1 MPDFS
6 IEHEIS
12 KSINKKNCII
22 VGVDEVGYGSLAG
35 PVVAAAV
42 SFPRHDNNITYN
54 IDDSKKLTPKE
65 RLEIYKKITPIVK
78 WHVGS
83 ANVQEIE
90 QYNILNATH
99 IAMTR
104 AITGLDCQI
113 DYVIVDGKK
122 VPHIQCNAKS
132 IINGDSISTSIAAA
146 SIIAKVTR
154 DQLMEI
160 LHAQYPEYNWYK
172 NKGYGTKHHLES
184 LYKYGKTVHHRG
196 TFSPVS
202 EITKFYQQKTT
213 HEKSQFP

>member
-12 KSINKKNCII
+12 KLINKKNCII

-42 SFPRHDNNITYN
+42 FFPKHDNNIIHN
-54 IDDSKKLTPKE
+54 INDSKKLTPKK
-65 RLEIYKKITPIVK
+65 RLEIYQTITSIVK
-78 WHVGS
+78 WHIGS
-83 ANVQEIE
+83 ANVQEID

-104 AITGLDCQI
+104 AITGLNSQI
-113 DYVIVDGKK
+113 DYVIVDGNK
-122 VPHIQCNAKS
+122 VPDIQWDAKS
-132 IINGDSISTSIAAA
+132 IIGGDSISISIAAA

-154 DQLMEI
+154 DKLMET
-160 LHAQYPEYNWYK
+160 LHIQYPEYNWHK

-184 LYKYGKTVHHRG
+184 LYKYGKTIHHRN
-196 TFSPVS
+196 TFAPVP
-202 EITKFYQQKTT
+202 EITKLYNS
-213 HEKSQFP
+213 EKHT